1 MNEPNP
7 EYWYALRV
15 SYSRELKLKDFLD
28 SYGLETFIPMQYK
41 RVEKDGQRKRVR
53 VPAVHNLV
61 FVRATYDQ
69 IRTIREKSAVHLP
82 FFILYDRATRKPLVI
97 PDRQMHNFMLVA
109 GAENESLLYFSADEI
124 PFQKGRRVRV
134 LSGPFAGAVGVMI
147 RLRRDRR
154 VVVEIPGVMAV
165 ATTFIHPSFL
175 SFCSDSADSG
185 VCAEDNV

>member
-1 MNEPNP
+1 MNQPNP
-7 EYWYALRV
+7 EHWYALRV

-28 SYGLETFIPMQYK
+28 AHDLETFIPMQYK
-41 RVEKDGQRKRVR
+41 RVEKDGQQKRIR

-61 FVRATYDQ
+61 FVRAAYDQ
-69 IRTIREKSAVHLP
+69 LCALRENPVRNLP
-82 FFILYDRATRKPLVI
+82 FFILRDRATQKPLII

-109 GAENESLLYFSADEI
+109 GAEEESLLYFSPDGI

-134 LSGPFAGAVGVMI
+134 LSGPFAGAVGVMV

-175 SFCSDSADSG
+175 SFCSDSVDSG
-185 VCAEDNV
+185 SAAE